1 MNARENIDV
10 FMRAFSAAGPVAPQI
25 DQATGRLSTGSKTSR
40 RLVLASSSS
49 RRRELVGAFSQLF
62 EVFAPDDT
70 EDQRLD
76 VESPGDFVARL
87 ALTKA
92 LEVGRRC
99 GPAVVVGADT
109 AVFLD
114 GEIYGKPATPAEA
127 AQMLGR
133 LRGRT
138 HLVMTGL
145 AVLDTESGRWLV
157 SSTSTDVTMRRYSD
171 AEVADYVASGE
182 PFDKAGGYAIQDET
196 FDPVAQIRGCY
207 SNVVGLPLCETLG
220 LLSRLGSDA
229 VLRPNWRPPDRCDD
243 CVLATRTEGDLQ

>member
-1 MNARENIDV
+1 MKARENIDV
-10 FMRAFSAAGPVAPQI
+10 FIQAFSEAGPVVPE
-25 DQATGRLSTGSKTSR
+25 DRPATGRLSMASKTST

-49 RRRELVGAFSQLF
+49 RRRELVGAFSQPF
-62 EVFAPDDT
+62 EVVAPDDT

-76 VESPGDFVARL
+76 DESPDDFVVRL

-109 AVFLD
+109 AVVLD
-114 GEIYGKPATPAEA
+114 GEVYGKPATPAEA
-127 AQMLGR
+127 TRMLGR
-133 LRGRT
+133 LKGRT

-229 VLRPNWRPPDRCDD
+229 ALRADWRPPGRCDD
-243 CVLATRTEGDLQ
+243 CVLATPTRGALQ